1 MTGTDE
7 PRDEAVEKELAG
19 VPEELLDKG
28 GEGDGHSLDDAL
40 ASLRGD
46 LERAQQDMLYARA
59 EAQNVR
65 RRMEKDVADA
75 RAYAATGFARD
86 ILSVADNLSR
96 ALDHVPE
103 GMRDDLEKAQQ
114 EMLYAKAE
122 VQNVRRRLEKDI
134 QDARTYAATGF
145 ARDILS
151 VADNLARALEHVPE
165 GMREDEKFKGFLAG
179 IEATQRELDKVFGLH
194 GISRIAS
201 QGLPLDP
208 NQHQAML
215 EIPTN
220 EAEPGTVVQ
229 EMQAGY
235 MIKDRLLRPA
245 MVGVAK
251 KPG

>member
-1 MTGTDE
+1 MTENENPGSEKVAD
-7 PRDEAVEKELAG
+7 PAVEKELEG
-19 VPEELLDKG
+19 VPEEFLDKG
-28 GEGDGHSLDDAL
+28 ADEGETLDD
-40 ASLRGD
+40 SL
-46 LERAQQDMLYARA
+46 
-59 EAQNVR
+59 
-65 RRMEKDVADA
+65 
-75 RAYAATGFARD
+75 
-86 ILSVADNLSR
+86 NL
-96 ALDHVPE
+96 L
-103 GMRDDLEKAQQ
+103 RDDLEKAQQ

-194 GISRIAS
+194 GITRIAS